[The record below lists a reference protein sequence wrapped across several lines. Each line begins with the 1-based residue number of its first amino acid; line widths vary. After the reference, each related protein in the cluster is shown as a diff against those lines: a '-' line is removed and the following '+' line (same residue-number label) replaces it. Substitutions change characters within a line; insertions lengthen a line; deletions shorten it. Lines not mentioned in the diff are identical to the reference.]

1 MNENIKWVAAAVGV
15 VGLAIVAVVFRD
27 SWWKDRT
34 ATPPETAQTAPPPAA
49 PAEPEIKHPLPGD
62 VAETPLPPL
71 DGSDAAIQNVLIG
84 LLGAKAVE
92 QFLMPEQIVRH
103 IVVTIDN
110 LPEQKVAERL
120 RPLKRTPGRFTVSGS
135 EDEPVL
141 DPANYERYA
150 PLVSLLQTVDTKL
163 LVDAYVRHYPLFQEA
178 YESLGHPPEYF
189 NDRLIEV
196 IDHLLATPDLEG
208 PIALSQPGVQYQFA
222 DAELEQR
229 SAGQKVLLR
238 MGSAN
243 AAVVKSKLRELRSA
257 ILEQKPGN

>member
-1 MNENIKWVAAAVGV
+1 MNENVKWGAAAVAV
-15 VGLAIVAVVFRD
+15 VGLAIGAVVFRD
-27 SWWKDRT
+27 VWWKDRPAAPP
-34 ATPPETAQTAPPPAA
+34 ATVKTEPPPAA

-62 VAETPLPPL
+62 IAETPLPPL
-71 DGSDAAIQNVLIG
+71 DGSDPAIQNALTG
-84 LLGAKAVE
+84 LLGGKAVE
-92 QFLMPEQIVRH
+92 QFVIPEQIVRH

-120 RPLKRTPGRFTVSGS
+120 RPLKRTPGRFTVSGTES
-135 EDEPVL
+135 EPLL

-150 PLVSLLQTVDTKL
+150 PLVALMQTVDTRL

-196 IDHLLATPDLEG
+196 IDHLLATPELDG
-208 PIALSQPGVQYQFA
+208 PVALTQPGVQYQFA

-243 AAVVKSKLRELRSA
+243 AAAVKNKLRELRSA
-257 ILEQKPGN
+257 ILEHKPAN